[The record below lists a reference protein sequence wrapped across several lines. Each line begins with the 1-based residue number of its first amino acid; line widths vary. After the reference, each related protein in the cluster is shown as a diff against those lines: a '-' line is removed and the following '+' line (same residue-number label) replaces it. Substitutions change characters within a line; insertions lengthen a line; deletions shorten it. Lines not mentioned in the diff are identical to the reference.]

1 MVNCRVA
8 SIKVLKQVPIIEIE
22 EEDEDDNEN
31 DLIESILNKL
41 EKGRR

>member
-1 MVNCRVA
+1 MVDCRVA
-8 SIKVLKQVPIIEIE
+8 PIEVLKQVPIVEIE

-31 DLIESILNKL
+31 DLIKSILNKP